1 MAQRAPGVRGLH
13 QPRGRQLEHPGV
25 HMCTEAVLFY
35 MDTAQVFSGVHLY
48 VHTASS
54 IQVTMA
60 PTLSLSLLLVSL
72 LLVSLLL
79 VCIQHRASK

>member
-54 IQVTMA
+54 IQVTIYVEKMFSEECKLF
-60 PTLSLSLLLVSL
+60 LSTRKLTPN
-72 LLVSLLL
+72 
-79 VCIQHRASK
+79 